1 MWLSLCL
8 SSRLICILLII
19 DLIQYLIP
27 CLILCLIL
35 YLTHDLITDVI
46 LRVAVVP
53 DTSRTVLYIR
63 SVVSARLIFKFQVT
77 PPVDGDLPAVV
88 HYFFI
93 LG

>member
-1 MWLSLCL
+1 MCL

-19 DLIQYLIP
+19 DLIQYLI
-27 CLILCLIL
+27 LRLIL

-63 SVVSARLIFKFQVT
+63 SVVPARLIFRFQVN

>member
-1 MWLSLCL
+1 MCL

-19 DLIQYLIP
+19 DLIQYLV
-27 CLILCLIL
+27 LCLIL

-63 SVVSARLIFKFQVT
+63 SVVPARLIFRFQVT

>member
-1 MWLSLCL
+1 MCL

-19 DLIQYLIP
+19 DLIQYLI
-27 CLILCLIL
+27 LRLIL

-53 DTSRTVLYIR
+53 DTSQAVLYIR
-63 SVVSARLIFKFQVT
+63 SVVPARLIFRFQVT

-88 HYFFI
+88 HYLFI

>member
-1 MWLSLCL
+1 MCL

-19 DLIQYLIP
+19 DLIQY
-27 CLILCLIL
+27 LIL

-53 DTSRTVLYIR
+53 DTSETVLYIR
-63 SVVSARLIFKFQVT
+63 SVVPARLIFGSKVT